1 MSPIIVI
8 LILLLICIVVAQAS
22 EVDDRCS
29 ADLPCSPS
37 SIDSDPHFCDYQIGP
52 EVGGYCV
59 ACEGRQVSLI
69 YHMLIVLCI

>member
-1 MSPIIVI
+1 MTPILVI
-8 LILLLICIVVAQAS
+8 LILTLICSVAQAS

-59 ACEGRQVSLI
+59 ACEGRQVSLV
-69 YHMLIVLCI
+69 YHMHIFLCI